1 LRDAGTVLK
10 NFRFAQHRPAAGRL
24 DIEHSHS
31 LKANERYLLYNVY
44 VKGLE
49 SGVEEMT
56 GLPKEKE
63 SSEPLSF
70 PSTREAVMRSHEMDG
85 PSLSEGRD
93 RKLRNQL
100 ILANVIAWIAIGL
113 AVRYFF
119 F

>member
-1 LRDAGTVLK
+1 
-10 NFRFAQHRPAAGRL
+10 
-24 DIEHSHS
+24 
-31 LKANERYLLYNVY
+31 
-44 VKGLE
+44 
-49 SGVEEMT
+49 
-56 GLPKEKE
+56 
-63 SSEPLSF
+63 
-70 PSTREAVMRSHEMDG
+70 MRSHEMDG